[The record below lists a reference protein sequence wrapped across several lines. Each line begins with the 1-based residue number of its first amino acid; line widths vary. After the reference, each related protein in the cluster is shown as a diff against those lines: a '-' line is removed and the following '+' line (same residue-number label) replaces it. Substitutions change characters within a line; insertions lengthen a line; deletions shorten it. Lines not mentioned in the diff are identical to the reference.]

1 MLVRKKIKKEPIIVV
16 INGTINTRGTYV
28 HPYLITYIASWCS
41 IAFQIETSYWIE
53 EWKLFSKRNE
63 SNYWKSVFTCPK
75 DYSFQKEKE
84 IQKILK
90 KKYNAKT
97 EVKTKNGYI
106 DVLTKDKIIEIKE
119 CCNWKHALG
128 QIMAYSIYY
137 PKREKVIYLFNVNE
151 DLDEIKKT
159 CLFYGVKVV
168 VYRK

>member
-1 MLVRKKIKKEPIIVV
+1 MPKRL
-16 INGTINTRGTYV
+16 
-28 HPYLITYIASWCS
+28 
-41 IAFQIETSYWIE
+41 F
-53 EWKLFSKRNE
+53 FSKRNSKNIE
-63 SNYWKSVFTCPK
+63 
-75 DYSFQKEKE
+75 
-84 IQKILK
+84 

-119 CCNWKHALG
+119 CSDWKHALG

-168 VYRK
+168 VYKK